1 MAYWKVKIN
10 TGKIYGVIADTLL
23 AFNTIGTNVINLIY
37 QVGQKSQLV
46 IKLTVTAGKEEEVL
60 QCIQDKTLK
69 MDVVIQPFVTLM
81 DKVTGYKICPD
92 ITNIS
97 VNKREI

>member
-1 MAYWKVKIN
+1 M
-10 TGKIYGVIADTLL
+10 
-23 AFNTIGTNVINLIY
+23 
-37 QVGQKSQLV
+37 
-46 IKLTVTAGKEEEVL
+46 TAGKEEEVL